1 MGKDTPFIS
10 EGDDEVDIEISL
22 VKACGIKYEDYVD
35 DKSLLSKEIFEAH
48 FDKLLEKV
56 NRMDHY
62 IAYLILG
69 YLILKTG
76 SNLPDDL
83 REKIIEA
90 GDWENDR
97 KDWKMEDTD
106 EDREFLDDRKEILLD
121 FQEKIR
127 NHKPGVITDLI

>member
-1 MGKDTPFIS
+1 MYHFFLKLKFYLDKIS
-10 EGDDEVDIEISL
+10 FL
-22 VKACGIKYEDYVD
+22 
-35 DKSLLSKEIFEAH
+35 EIFEAH

-56 NRMDHY
+56 NWMDHY
-62 IAYLILG
+62 IAYLVLG

-83 REKIIEA
+83 REKIIDA

-97 KDWKMEDTD
+97 KEWKMEDTD

-127 NHKPGVITDLI
+127 NHKPYSKFQERVRNCKS